1 MKIIGTGS
9 AHPRLT
15 ITNDMLAA
23 FLDTND
29 EWITTRTGIKQRQII
44 SDERLKDLAIDAAKQ
59 AIKKGGIDVHDID
72 YIICSNVVNEYVTPS
87 LSCIIHDGID
97 ANCPCVDI
105 NAACSGFLYGLQI
118 AHSFQRAG
126 IARNILIVC
135 AEEPTRM
142 VDWKDRSTCVLFGD
156 AAGAVLITEGD
167 CMKSMR
173 VTNMSKTDVLYE
185 ERKLEPT
192 PYLRR
197 NEDNVPLQM
206 KGQEVFKTAVK
217 ASVKDIAHVVEEA
230 GLQIDDIDHF
240 LLHQANLRIIEAVSH
255 LLKQNMS
262 KFPHNVELYGNTSS
276 ASIPVLLNEMNMR
289 GELKD
294 GDKIVLSAFGAGFTT
309 GACVIEWHSNQK

>member
-1 MKIIGTGS
+1 
-9 AHPRLT
+9 
-15 ITNDMLAA
+15 
-23 FLDTND
+23 
-29 EWITTRTGIKQRQII
+29 
-44 SDERLKDLAIDAAKQ
+44 
-59 AIKKGGIDVHDID
+59 
-72 YIICSNVVNEYVTPS
+72 
-87 LSCIIHDGID
+87 
-97 ANCPCVDI
+97 
-105 NAACSGFLYGLQI
+105 
-118 AHSFQRAG
+118 
-126 IARNILIVC
+126 
-135 AEEPTRM
+135 M
-142 VDWKDRSTCVLFGD
+142 VDWTERSTCVLFGD
-156 AAGAVLITEGD
+156 AAGAELITEGD

-255 LLKQNMS
+255 LLKQDMS

-276 ASIPVLLNEMNMR
+276 ASIPVLLNEMDMR